1 MTSKSQHTGE
11 EDLGTA
17 TDQIDDTSETESET
31 SQTALAENQLYDF
44 VTNAPVK
51 DTQTERLFQ
60 AVARAL
66 VDEYG
71 FDHTQLVRDQ
81 PLVYEIYDADG
92 KVRKQRSRI
101 SIAIF
106 RENVLKDDLAQ
117 IIRVCIVQDAKV
129 RASDPKRGVM
139 QLEETLGALPN
150 CRYGMWTNGSEQV
163 YKQKLT
169 GGGRIQPE
177 YVDLYDLPGYGEE
190 AKDLDDPERAAVRIA
205 TGDNLQRTFA
215 RIHDYIYGN
224 QGLKKDAA
232 FWQVLNLIFC
242 KIHDERSKGK
252 RRFWVRGTERNTPEG
267 QAAIAQRI
275 RDLFAEVKQALDYAS
290 IFSERDT
297 IDLNDRV
304 LAYVVGELSR
314 YNLLETDVDV
324 KGAAYEE
331 ITSSMLKQQRGQ
343 FFTPSNVIRLMVR
356 MMDPGGDA
364 DLTDPGN
371 WPRMLDPA
379 GGSGRFATYVL
390 DHIRTKLADQLFPD
404 AHPLLRK
411 EQLERDERGMDILR
425 AYAGACLYVI
435 DFDPDLK
442 RAARMNM
449 ILNDDGHGNI
459 MSFNSLEFPL
469 MVRKSVAELKA
480 QYGDTPDI
488 DVNDAERAR
497 LIAPLGSMDYI
508 FTNPPFGA
516 KIPIDDPAILEQFDL
531 GHRWTLED
539 NGRWTRQY
547 SLQSKVPPEVLF
559 VERCVQWAK
568 PGTGRIAIVLPD
580 GILSNPDAAYIRQW
594 ILDNCQVLAS
604 VDLPV
609 EAFLPQVGVQ
619 ASLLFLRRKSQQ
631 EMDAAALRGA
641 PDYPVFMAIA
651 ETVGHDRRG
660 NTIYLRDAD
669 GAEQIFTET
678 REVLRQRGRR
688 RVPVPSTTQEKRID
702 DDLPAI
708 GDAYLIFLR
717 TGQVDA

>member
-1 MTSKSQHTGE
+1 M
-11 EDLGTA
+11 
-17 TDQIDDTSETESET
+17 
-31 SQTALAENQLYDF
+31 
-44 VTNAPVK
+44 
-51 DTQTERLFQ
+51 
-60 AVARAL
+60 
-66 VDEYG
+66 DEYG

-81 PLVYEIYDADG
+81 PLVYETYDADG
-92 KVRKQRSRI
+92 KLRKQRSRI

-129 RASDPKRGVM
+129 KASDPKRGVM

-150 CRYGMWTNGSEQV
+150 CHYGMWTNGSEQV

-169 GGGRIQPE
+169 GSGRIQPE

-252 RRFWVRGTERNTPEG
+252 RRFWVRGAERNTPEG

-275 RDLFAEVKQALDYAS
+275 RDLFAEVKQALEYAS

-356 MMDPGGDA
+356 MMDPGGNA
-364 DLTDPGN
+364 DLTDPAN

-390 DHIRTKLADQLFPD
+390 DHIRTKLADQLFPEV
-404 AHPLLRK
+404 HPLLRK
-411 EQLERDERGMDILR
+411 ERLERNERGMDILR
-425 AYAGACLYVI
+425 AYAAACLYVI

-469 MVRKSVAELKA
+469 MVRKSAAELKA
-480 QYGDTPDI
+480 QYGDVPGI
-488 DVNDAERAR
+488 GVNDAERAR

-516 KIPIDDPAILEQFDL
+516 KIPIDDPPILEQFDL
-531 GHRWTLED
+531 GHRWTLEA
-539 NGRWTRQY
+539 NGRWARQY
-547 SLQSKVPPEVLF
+547 ALQSKVAPEVLF

-568 PGTGRIAIVLPD
+568 PGVGRIAIVLPD

-660 NTIYLRDAD
+660 NTLYLRDAD
-669 GAEQIFTET
+669 GAEQIFMET

-688 RVPVPSTTQEKRID
+688 RVPVSFTTQEKRID

-708 GDAYLIFLR
+708 GDAYLTFLR
-717 TGQVDA
+717 TGRVDA